1 MTSRSAIL
9 VATFWLFGVLSSGV
23 ARAQEEDYVHDES
36 QRLQI
41 RVHIIGEV
49 KEPGEY
55 LVHDNTDV
63 LELISKA
70 GGPTEFGNLSGV
82 RIRRVEPPMDIHGG
96 LGTNGSSGDQ
106 PYERL
111 LHTNITAYLNAQSGA
126 SPPPLLYPG
135 DVVTVPS
142 NSWRTWRRM
151 FAMVRDIAVVAS
163 VYLLYLRIN

>member
-1 MTSRSAIL
+1 VTSRTAIL
-9 VATFWLFGVLSSGV
+9 VAILWLLGALSPGAV
-23 ARAQEEDYVHDES
+23 RAQEDDYVQDES

-70 GGPTEFGNLSGV
+70 GGPTEFGNLSRV
-82 RIRRVEPPMDIHGG
+82 RIRRVEPSSDIFGG
-96 LGTNGSSGDQ
+96 LGTNGSSGDE

-111 LHTNITAYLNAQSGA
+111 LRTDITAYLNAQSE

-142 NSWRTWRRM
+142 NSWRMWRRM
-151 FAMVRDIAVVAS
+151 FSMVRDIAVVAS